1 MTALVRLLCTLY
13 GWLIRCYPPGFRAA
27 FGDEMRA
34 VFADAASD
42 AASRGL
48 GPLAVVGFRELR
60 DWPGAVAAAYQ
71 AWLFRMGSQFDSLQS
86 SNQGG
91 RDLMMK
97 DIAGMIGIEENGD
110 GPWTIDARN
119 RAVLAALPPLV
130 LGVGIALS
138 ALINGGS
145 WFDLAGWQQVLVI
158 LLTLLPVGVLGIGG
172 AIALLRSLPDWGYT
186 WAGSALLAGAVL
198 FKILVEESAEVGAAV
213 VSPVADV
220 AIALV
225 IVLAGGVVLAV
236 AALRGWAQAG
246 LTSIG
251 FAATFGITTLS
262 MVRAAPFHRSDL
274 VLFAALLGLLQAFL
288 TYLYVRGRGAQ
299 STRWLTLISIWVL
312 NGAPILLAHR
322 VWQPWLAARGR
333 TSPLAPLLV
342 IVTILAWAGPLAGLL
357 GRPVRRALHR
367 G

>member
-1 MTALVRLLCTLY
+1 MMTAIMEAFLHLLCALY
-13 GWLIRCYPPGFRAA
+13 GWLIRGYPPGFRAA

-42 AASRGL
+42 AGSRGF
-48 GPLAVVGFRELR
+48 GPLLALCFRELR

-71 AWLFRMGSQFDSLQS
+71 ARLFRMGSQLNSR
-86 SNQGG
+86 GG

-97 DIAGMIGIEENGD
+97 DIVGMVGVGENGD
-110 GPWTIDARN
+110 GSWAIGARS

-130 LGVGIALS
+130 LGVGLALS

-145 WFDLAGWQQVLVI
+145 YFDLALWQQALVI
-158 LLTLLPVGVLGIGG
+158 LLTLLPVGVLGVGG
-172 AIALLRSLPDWGYT
+172 AIALLRALPDWGYT
-186 WAGSALLAGAVL
+186 WASSALLAGAVL
-198 FKILVEESAEVGAAV
+198 FKVLVEESAEVGAAV
-213 VSPVADV
+213 VSPSADV
-220 AIALV
+220 VIALV
-225 IVLAGGVVLAV
+225 IVLAGGVVLV
-236 AALRGWAQAG
+236 IAALRGWAQAG

-274 VLFAALLGLLQAFL
+274 VLFAAPLGLLQATL
-288 TYLYVRGRGAQ
+288 TYRYVRGRGANAM
-299 STRWLTLISIWVL
+299 RWLALVSIWVL
-312 NGAPILLAHR
+312 NSAPILLAHR

-333 TSPLAPLLV
+333 TSPLAPLLI
-342 IVTILAWAGPLAGLL
+342 IVTILAWAGPIAGRL

>member
-1 MTALVRLLCTLY
+1 M
-13 GWLIRCYPPGFRAA
+13 I
-27 FGDEMRA
+27 
-34 VFADAASD
+34 
-42 AASRGL
+42 
-48 GPLAVVGFRELR
+48 
-60 DWPGAVAAAYQ
+60 Q
-71 AWLFRMGSQFDSLQS
+71 
-86 SNQGG
+86 
-91 RDLMMK
+91 
-97 DIAGMIGIEENGD
+97 DIVGMIGVGDNGD
-110 GPWTIDARN
+110 GPWAIDARN

-130 LGVGIALS
+130 LGIGLALS

-145 WFDLAGWQQVLVI
+145 WFDLVLWQQVLVI
-158 LLTLLPVGVLGIGG
+158 MLTLLPVGVLGVGG
-172 AIALLRSLPDWGYT
+172 AMALLRALPDWGYT
-186 WAGSALLAGAVL
+186 WASSALLAGAVL

-213 VSPVADV
+213 VSPGADA

-274 VLFAALLGLLQAFL
+274 VLFAAPLGLLQAFL
-288 TYLYVRGRGAQ
+288 TYLYVRGQ
-299 STRWLTLISIWVL
+299 STQTKRGLYLVSIWVL

-322 VWQPWLAARGR
+322 VWQPWLAARGG
-333 TSPLAPLLV
+333 TSPLAPLLI
-342 IVTILAWAGPLAGLL
+342 IVTILAWAGPIAGLL